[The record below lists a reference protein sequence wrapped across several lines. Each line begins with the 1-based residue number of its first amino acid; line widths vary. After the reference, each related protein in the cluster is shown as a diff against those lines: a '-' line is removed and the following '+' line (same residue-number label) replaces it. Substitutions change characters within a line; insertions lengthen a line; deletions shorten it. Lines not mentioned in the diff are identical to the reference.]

1 VSQETSRPAW
11 AVGHFDPMGS
21 VPVSVGHAGPVSY
34 PESTHPRVSVISPAY
49 RHRKYLDST
58 LFSIAAQ
65 DYPEFE
71 HIVID
76 GASGDGTVE
85 YLESCP
91 NLVWMSEPDTG
102 YVDAFHKGL
111 DRARGE
117 FVLQCAISDGLLVN
131 DWITRC
137 MEVFDSLPETAL
149 VWGVPRSMAEGG
161 HLGEVVYQDLFP
173 GPKALNAAD
182 TFQLW
187 LTRGFVLPEGN
198 LCVRAEVL
206 SRLFPTVADCLD
218 PTVEPW
224 LEFTT
229 RFHEAGYVAVGLPVA
244 ANYGRA
250 HADSITASEFD
261 AGTWRVR
268 RNRFSRQVARAR
280 RAHVLR
286 GDQKTFVDVSGA
298 HISVMKLTNRQ
309 RMLALGW
316 SLSDTLTNRL
326 RPGLGLL
333 PDSARET
340 LRRTRGRLF
349 RLR

>member
-1 VSQETSRPAW
+1 MSQETSRPTW
-11 AVGHFDPMGS
+11 VVGHFDQKGTVPAS
-21 VPVSVGHAGPVSY
+21 VSHRGPVSY
-34 PESTHPRVSVISPAY
+34 PTSAHPRVSVVSPAY
-49 RHRKYLDST
+49 RHRQYLDST
-58 LFSIAAQ
+58 LFSVASQ

-85 YLESCP
+85 YLKSCP
-91 NLVWMSEPDTG
+91 NLIWTSEPDTG

-111 DRARGE
+111 NRARGD
-117 FVLQCAISDGLLVN
+117 FVLQCAISDGLLVK

-137 MEVFDSLPETAL
+137 METFDTLPDTAL
-149 VWGVPRSMAEGG
+149 VWGVPRSMAQDGC
-161 HLGEVVYQDLFP
+161 LGDVVYQDLFSARR
-173 GPKALNAAD
+173 ALSARD
-182 TFQLW
+182 SFQLW

-198 LCVRAEVL
+198 LCVRADVL
-206 SRLFPTVADCLD
+206 KSLFPTVSECLD
-218 PTVEPW
+218 PTMEPW

-229 RFHEAGYVAVGLPVA
+229 RFHEAGYMAVGLPVA

-268 RNRFSRQVARAR
+268 RNRYSRQVARAR
-280 RAHVLR
+280 RAHALR
-286 GDQKTFVDVSGA
+286 GDPKVFVGVSGA
-298 HISVMKLTNRQ
+298 PTSQMKLSGRQ
-309 RMLALGW
+309 RILALGW
-316 SLSDTLTNRL
+316 SVSDALTNGL

-340 LRRTRGRLF
+340 LRSVRSRLLTS
-349 RLR
+349 R